1 MPKFAAGVASDWED
15 QGASHWLYRVSC
27 WEAVGSEGFWMF
39 WMLGFQEL

>member
-15 QGASHWLYRVSC
+15 QGASHWLGFRAG
-27 WEAVGSEGFWMF
+27 EAEGSDGFWMF